1 MNIESNLPGKEPQ
14 GLPSLSLRYSGDD
27 SFFSTVLDF
36 DATIGVSKTFS
47 GVPGDSFPIQ
57 GATLCCW
64 IKSTQI
70 DPNAVLFSY
79 GPTIG
84 SNAGRLWVTN
94 PANLTLNLG
103 EAGGGV
109 VSTGLACNDG
119 TWRHLLVSVAPTGR
133 NFFGAQVWIDGILR
147 WQAFSA
153 LVITPGTGL
162 AVSGTFT
169 LGLGNGGTETGLIG
183 QASEFQIWDA
193 SVVSP
198 AQTAAW
204 MMQCAQDGQQGLVL
218 HWPLDV
224 PPSGNTIP
232 TNNFVSSTLCFRQP
246 EAGQSQF
253 GRAEWPIVAG
263 ADSYEL
269 QVIALDG
276 LWAFDEK
283 GITAE
288 TGQSIVTVPLPELQ
302 PQKTYQARVRT
313 TVAGTSGDWSAT
325 VNLVPL
331 FLPTTALSFSWP
343 SSGNLSAQWM
353 QVDQAQSYQVAVTQ
367 GATTTTSTQT
377 LLTQAVSSTLLTGV
391 DAVSIA
397 VRGSTASSTN
407 ASGVLGASNSLGYT
421 DKTALGFYFEDPDG
435 SGNGNFAFDWTP
447 TNPAPAF
454 FYMEV
459 SKGGVLITSGHVDGS
474 TTPPALLP
482 APAPVQTGEQYV
494 GRMRR
499 IDAGVLAAWDNQT
512 VTIHSLSAPAPVY
525 QAAVPPA
532 AENLALSWGSVAS
545 GAIYNLDVYV
555 DGASQPQPN
564 ANVTSP
570 YSLMTWLSNTSIP
583 ADNHSYTYHLRA
595 LLDGEIGPSSPV
607 IAPPVL
613 NTAFQYVWNG
623 GQDGGTLSATWTPAT
638 DAGSEVYTRVF
649 QDSAS
654 TPSQFGKVAVTDGVF
669 AVTPPV
675 GGFVENAVYDAQVRA
690 LTMGVMTAAQFVH
703 VVIHQMSTLVVQ
715 VVRTSPSAIAIQAQ
729 WLAVN
734 PGLTVQYQVALDG
747 AVTPPLQSALTFN
760 LTAHLDDT
768 AALTIQVRAE
778 ADQSY
783 GPQSVVATPSP
794 LTPAFRYTLTAAG
807 TQSLAATW
815 TASPLVYLSAQQT
828 GGGAADQQ
836 LFSDGTTQIYNL
848 PTPAGGFSENTVYTL
863 SIKNAAN
870 GALSAMTVL
879 PITIHQ
885 LAQPIVTFSALSSAN
900 PVLMEWNDVR
910 TATQAS
916 AGLVV
921 SYLVAANGI
930 AVANQP
936 LPSIRNYDLSTQIS
950 TDGQVLMTA
959 QPSADGSYGIV
970 SGPPTTLVAPAI
982 SSLTY
987 DAASLQLTLS
997 FAAATGAA
1005 DYYAEVRQ
1013 DTDHSLQGQQ
1023 WLSAQSGQVSYSVPF
1038 NASSLT
1044 LDSSYTVKVRALAGG
1059 TLTAFASQ
1067 SLTIKQLAGP
1077 SSVALAPDFPSRK
1090 IGVTWQFDT
1099 SGLGSVTYVAELL
1112 QTDGTV
1118 LDQQTPTTQQA
1129 TLTYPSSMAAGTTLN
1144 VLVRAVAGGNL
1155 GLWCVA
1161 QPVTVG
1167 SSLAQVVL
1175 TGASFDSNNNL
1186 TVTWNPV
1193 AGSGV
1198 QYQVKITGPSSY
1210 SYTAPATT
1218 GTSITLNKTDTNVAD
1233 YTQYSITVC
1242 AITPAPAGPWS
1253 TPWTATTNI
1262 LTPPDPGGSG
1272 GSGSSGDPV
1281 ILATGWY
1288 SYDNIDL
1295 EVSGVVALRFITYY
1309 NSFAALPGDN
1319 PPGIDRPLGRRWN
1332 HVYNSRLAMAADGR
1346 TAALQWGNGVTSI
1359 YNVPASVTGLF
1370 VKQGQPNGNTLLRN
1384 ADLSFTLTQ
1393 RDQGVYRF
1401 DSGGVLTQI
1410 VSPQGNAV
1418 NLTYQSGAL
1427 NRITDQSSGR
1437 YLTLTYYT
1445 SGADVGRIATVTDGT
1460 GRSITYQYTS
1470 GDLTQYTDVSGL
1482 TRQFTYWPN
1491 SLMHTAIDQCS
1502 NTFITNS
1509 YDSQNRVIQ
1518 QLDGQAVASGQNYY
1532 ISFTYADV
1540 TADGVACVQT
1550 TVTDRMSY
1558 VTVNISQKVTLNTI
1572 SEVHQLANGE
1582 VWRVLRSF
1590 DGVGNLLTETSYQ
1603 GPSSGAANVGN
1614 TTTYTYDGACNQ
1626 LSVTDPLG
1634 RTARMTYDSHNN
1646 LLTRSDFLGNVTVI
1660 AYVPGTNLVQS
1671 ITEPSGAKRV
1681 YTYHTVGTTIQGLV
1695 DTVTEYPA
1703 GNSAGMIGN
1712 VTAFR
1717 WHLDTGDLYQQIN
1730 PFGASQTYTYDVA
1743 GRGWVKSVQTKDAQD
1758 AVALDIDRQAWPSGL
1773 THSLALQY
1781 PGQTAADA
1789 YITSTTYDGVGML
1802 TQVTDPLQRT
1812 TTYGYNA
1819 NSQLQSITYP
1829 AASNPDVTTY
1839 VRNRNDLATQII
1851 RSPSAPVVS
1860 TGYGY
1865 DEVGR
1870 IISVTD
1876 GNIQVTTIVWSMNLQ
1891 AAGTACSVTAT
1902 LTDPAVVV
1910 NTPGALPT
1918 TVTYQRQITYD
1929 ALGRPIAWTERTPVG
1944 GSPGPQTSV
1953 VYDTV
1958 TGLNGQVNARVTTTY
1973 PKADSSQPLAY
1984 TAVDVFNP
1992 AGRLISHT
2000 DERGKV
2006 WITVYGVQVDAD
2018 SNTCQTTSTTTDP
2031 LGNQQIF
2038 VTDAIGREAGLKIG
2052 NASTA
2057 WRTTSIVY
2065 DVLDRPIRVDQTNPI
2080 PNPPTP
2086 MVSTSIAYAF
2096 DTASKCQRV
2105 TVSPYQLASSQYS
2118 IDGAG
2123 QWVGY
2128 TDAHG
2133 IATSMTYTPRGQM
2146 LTYLNG
2152 RGQTLTYG
2160 YDRAGRYVST
2170 TPPDASSLVAQVL
2183 DGNGNRLQTKV
2194 GGTAQITRSFDTLN
2208 RMTSRTNVAQSDA
2221 VAYSFT
2227 PNGAIATLLYPG
2239 LTTPVN
2245 YGYDNLNHL
2254 RTVTDWAGRA
2264 TQYTYAPNGV
2274 LATGTFPNNV
2284 AVTFT
2289 QDDAGQFTGY
2299 QASIGTDLLAT
2310 ATLQLNAYAEPSQ
2323 IEQLMPLAP
2332 NFPSGGHTLTYVDA
2346 DRLATADGVAL
2357 TYDGDGN
2364 MTSLPGVTGTL
2375 SHNVYNQLTGIGTA
2389 SYAFDADGLLNTAS
2403 VGGAARNY
2411 VQDPAGYTN
2420 PMIARPDPATDPSG
2434 ALFTHLLGGGA
2445 ALAPPQNALAS
2456 PWLPGAPMNRI
2467 LASVDGGNVSARYV
2481 HGVGLIGRE
2490 LADGSFQT
2498 YVFDAVGSTLALV
2511 GAAGM
2516 SDAYAYTPYGQT
2528 AGHQGTSDNPFTL
2541 HGRWGVLTDPSG
2553 LCFMRARTYAPD
2565 LMRFIEKDPLVGN
2578 LYSPQSLNRYAFAP
2592 DNPLQFLD
2600 PLGLSGNK
2608 DGGEPSGG
2616 AIAGIVIGSIVV
2628 GGAVIAGAAIAG
2640 AGFGAPAGLAA
2651 GLTGGAVTADLGAG
2665 ATLSTRLAFRVGQ
2678 AARRLPNSWVRS
2690 LRQWARIRAGAT
2702 SGMTD
2707 DLAGMIEMI

>member
-1 MNIESNLPGKEPQ
+1 MNIESNLPEKEPQ
-14 GLPSLSLRYSGDD
+14 GLPSLSLKYSGDD
-27 SFFSTVLDF
+27 GSFSTVLDF

-94 PANLTLNLG
+94 PANLTLKLG
-103 EAGGGV
+103 VAGGGV

-119 TWRHLLVSVAPTGR
+119 TWHHLLVSVAPTGR
-133 NFFGAQVWIDGILR
+133 DFFGAQVWIDGILR
-147 WQAFSA
+147 WQALSA
-153 LVITPGTGL
+153 LSITPGTGL
-162 AVSGTFT
+162 SVSGTFM

-193 SVVSP
+193 CVVSP

-204 MMQCAQDGQQGLVL
+204 MMQRAQDSQLGLVL

-224 PPSGNTIP
+224 SPSGNAIP
-232 TNNFVSSTLCFRQP
+232 TSNFVSSTLCFRQP

-253 GRAEWPIVAG
+253 GRAEWPIVPG

-313 TVAGTSGDWSAT
+313 TVAGTPGDWSAT
-325 VNLVPL
+325 ANLVPL

-343 SSGNLSAQWM
+343 ASGNLSAQWM

-377 LLTQAVSSTLLTGV
+377 LLTQAVSNTLLTGA

-397 VRGSTASSTN
+397 VRGSTANSANT
-407 ASGVLGASNSLGYT
+407 SGALGAANRLGST

-435 SGNGNFAFDWTP
+435 TGSYGNFAFAWTP
-447 TNPAPAF
+447 TDPAPAF

-459 SKGGVLITSGHVDGS
+459 HKGDVLVTSGHVPGS
-474 TTPPALLP
+474 TTPSALLP
-482 APAPVQTGEQYV
+482 ALASVQTGEQYV

-499 IDAGVLAAWDNQT
+499 IDAGVLAAWDSQT
-512 VTIHSLSAPAPVY
+512 VTIHSLSAPAPIY
-525 QAAVPPA
+525 QVSAPPA

-545 GAIYNLDVYV
+545 GATYNLDVYV

-564 ANVTSP
+564 VNVTSP
-570 YSLMTWLSNTSIP
+570 YSLMAWLSNTSTP

-595 LLDGEIGPSSPV
+595 LLDGEIGPSNPV
-607 IAPPVL
+607 ITPPVL
-613 NTAFQYVWNG
+613 STAFQYVWNG
-623 GQDGGTLSATWTPAT
+623 GQGGGTLSATWTPAT
-638 DAGSEVYTRVF
+638 DAGSDVYTRVF

-654 TPSQFGKVAVTDGVF
+654 TSSQFGKVAVTDGVF
-669 AVTPPV
+669 AVSPPV
-675 GGFVENAVYDAQVRA
+675 GGFVENAVYNAQMRT
-690 LTMGVMTAAQFVH
+690 LTTGAMTAAQFGH
-703 VVIHQMSTLVVQ
+703 VVIHQMSIPVVQ

-734 PGLTVQYQVALDG
+734 PGLTVQYQVTVNG
-747 AVTPPLQSALTFN
+747 EMTPPLQSALTFN
-760 LTAHLDDT
+760 LTDHLNDA
-768 AALTIQVRAE
+768 AALTFQLRAE
-778 ADQSY
+778 ADGSY

-794 LTPAFRYTLTAAG
+794 LTPEFRFTLTASG
-807 TQSLAATW
+807 IQSLTTTW
-815 TASPLVYLSAQQT
+815 TASPLVYLSVQQT
-828 GGGAADQQ
+828 GEGAADQQ
-836 LFSDGTTQIYNL
+836 LFSDGITQIYNI
-848 PTPAGGFSENTVYTL
+848 PTPTEGFSENAVYTL

-870 GALSAMTVL
+870 GALSAMAVL
-879 PITIHQ
+879 PVTIHQ
-885 LAQPIVTFSALSSAN
+885 LAQPVVTFSAQSSAN
-900 PVLMEWNDVR
+900 PVLMQWNDVR
-910 TATQAS
+910 TAAQTS

-921 SYLVAANGI
+921 NYLVAANGV

-936 LPSIRNYDLSTQIS
+936 QPSIQNYDLSTQIS
-950 TDGQVLMTA
+950 TDGQILMTT
-959 QPSADGSYGIV
+959 QPSAESSYGVI
-970 SGPPTTLVAPAI
+970 SAPPMTLAAPAI

-987 DAASLQLTLS
+987 DTASLQLTLK

-1013 DTDHSLQGQQ
+1013 DTDHSLHGQQ
-1023 WLSAQSGQVSYSVPF
+1023 WLQAQSGQADYSAPF
-1038 NASSLT
+1038 NASGLT
-1044 LDSSYTVKVRALAGG
+1044 LNTSYTVKVRTLAGG

-1067 SLTIKQLAGP
+1067 SLTIKQLPGP
-1077 SSVALAPDFPSRK
+1077 SSVVLTPDFPNRK

-1099 SGLGSVTYVAELL
+1099 SGLGSVTYVAELQ

-1129 TLTYPSSMAAGTTLN
+1129 TLTYPSSITAGTALN

-1155 GLWCVA
+1155 GLWCAA

-1175 TGASFDSNNNL
+1175 TGASFDSSNNL

-1210 SYTAPATT
+1210 NYTGPATA
-1218 GTSITLNKTDTNVAD
+1218 GTSITLNKTNTNVAD
-1233 YTQYSITVC
+1233 HTQYNITAC
-1242 AITPAPAGPWS
+1242 AITPTPAGPWS
-1253 TPWTATTNI
+1253 TPRTATTNT

-1309 NSFAALPGDN
+1309 NSFAALPSDN

-1332 HVYNSRLAMAADGR
+1332 HVYNTRLAMAADGR
-1346 TAALQWGNGVTSI
+1346 TAALQWGNGVISL
-1359 YNVPASVTGLF
+1359 YSAPASVTGLF
-1370 VKQGQPNGNTLLRN
+1370 AKQGQPNGDTLLRN

-1393 RDQGVYRF
+1393 RDQNVYTF
-1401 DSGGVLTQI
+1401 DSYGTLTQI

-1427 NRITDQSSGR
+1427 NRVTDQSSGR
-1437 YLTLTYYT
+1437 YLAFTYYT
-1445 SGADVGRIATVTDGT
+1445 SGADAGRIATVTDGT
-1460 GRSITYQYTS
+1460 GRSIAYQYTS
-1470 GDLTQYTDVSGL
+1470 GDLMQYTDASSL

-1491 SLMHTAIDQCS
+1491 SLMHTAKDQCG
-1502 NTFITNS
+1502 NTFITNT
-1509 YDSQNRVIQ
+1509 YDGQNRVIQ

-1532 ISFTYADV
+1532 MSFAYADV
-1540 TADGVACVQT
+1540 TADGVDCVQT
-1550 TVTDRMSY
+1550 TVTDRMGY
-1558 VTVNISQKVTLNTI
+1558 VTVNISQKITLNTV
-1572 SEVHQLANGE
+1572 SEVHNLANGE
-1582 VWRVLRSF
+1582 VWRVLRTF
-1590 DGVGNLLTETSYQ
+1590 DGIGNLLTETSYQ
-1603 GPSSGAANVGN
+1603 GPASGAANVGN

-1634 RTARMTYDSHNN
+1634 RTANLTYDSRNN
-1646 LLTRSDFLGNVTVI
+1646 LLSRSDFLGNVTII
-1660 AYVPGTNLVQS
+1660 AYVPNTNLVQS

-1703 GNSAGMIGN
+1703 GDSVGMIGN

-1717 WHLDTGDLYQQIN
+1717 WHLDTGDLYQQID

-1743 GRGWVKSVQTKDAQD
+1743 GRGWVKSIQTKDGQGV
-1758 AVALDIDRQAWPSGL
+1758 VALDINRQAWPSGL
-1773 THSLALQY
+1773 THSMALQY
-1781 PGQTAADA
+1781 PGQSAADA
-1789 YITSTTYDGVGML
+1789 YVTSTTYDGAGML
-1802 TQVTDPLQRT
+1802 TQVTDPLLRT
-1812 TTYGYNA
+1812 TTYGYDA
-1819 NSQLQSITYP
+1819 NSQLQTITYP
-1829 AASNPDVTTY
+1829 AASNPDLTTY
-1839 VRNRNDLATQII
+1839 VRNRNDLVTQII
-1851 RSPSAPVVS
+1851 QSPSAPAVS
-1860 TGYGY
+1860 TGYSY

-1870 IISVTD
+1870 VTSVTD
-1876 GNIQVTTIVWSMNLQ
+1876 GNLKVTTIVWSMSLQ
-1891 AAGTACSVTAT
+1891 AAGTACPIIAT

-1910 NTPGALPT
+1910 NTPGSQPT

-1929 ALGRPIAWTERTPVG
+1929 ALGRPIAWTERAPVG
-1944 GSPGPQTSV
+1944 GPSGPQTSV

-1958 TGLNGQVNARVTTTY
+1958 AGLNGQINARVTTTY
-1973 PKADSSQPLAY
+1973 PKADSSQPLAF
-1984 TAVDVFNP
+1984 TTVDVFNP
-1992 AGRLISHT
+1992 AGLQVSHT
-2000 DERGKV
+2000 DERSKV
-2006 WITVYGVQVDAD
+2006 WITVYGAQVDAD
-2018 SNTCQTTSTTTDP
+2018 SNTCQITATTTDP

-2038 VTDAIGREAGLKIG
+2038 ITDAIGREAGLKIG

-2057 WRTTSIVY
+2057 WRTTSVNY
-2065 DVLDRPIRVDQTNPI
+2065 DVLDRPIRIDQTNPI

-2086 MVSTSIAYAF
+2086 MVSTGITYTF
-2096 DTASKCQRV
+2096 DAASQCQRV
-2105 TVSPYQLASSQYS
+2105 TVSPYLLASSQYS

-2133 IATSMTYTPRGQM
+2133 IATSMTYTPRGQL

-2170 TPPDASSLVAQVL
+2170 TPPDASGLVEQVL
-2183 DGNGNRLQTKV
+2183 DGNGNRLQTNV
-2194 GGTAQITRSFDTLN
+2194 GGTAQITRSFDALN
-2208 RMTSRTNVAQSDA
+2208 RMTSRTNAAQSDT

-2227 PNGAIATLLYPG
+2227 PSGAIATLLYPG

-2245 YGYDNLNHL
+2245 YGYDNLNRL

-2264 TQYTYAPNGV
+2264 TQYTYAANGV
-2274 LATGTFPNNV
+2274 LATGVFPNNV

-2310 ATLQLNAYAEPSQ
+2310 ATLQLNAYAEPTQ
-2323 IEQLMPLAP
+2323 IDQLMPLAP
-2332 NFPSGGHTLTYVDA
+2332 NFPGGQHTLTYVDA
-2346 DRLATADGVAL
+2346 DRLATADGVAV

-2364 MTSLPGVTGTL
+2364 MTAVPGVAGAL
-2375 SHNVYNQLTGIGTA
+2375 SHNVYNQLTGIGTT
-2389 SYAFDADGLLNTAS
+2389 SYAFDADGLLNNAIA
-2403 VGGAARNY
+2403 GGVSRNY
-2411 VQDPAGYTN
+2411 VQDPAGYAN
-2420 PMIARPDPATDPSG
+2420 PMIARPDSALDPAE

-2445 ALAPPQNALAS
+2445 ALAPQQNALAA

-2467 LASVDGGNVSARYV
+2467 LSSVDGGNVNARYV

-2516 SDAYAYTPYGQT
+2516 SDAYAYTPYGQL

-2553 LCFMRARTYAPD
+2553 LCFMRARTYAPG

-2592 DNPLQFLD
+2592 GNPLQFLD

-2608 DGGEPSGG
+2608 DGGGLSGG

-2628 GGAVIAGAAIAG
+2628 GGAAIAGAAIAG

-2665 ATLSTRLAFRVGQ
+2665 ATLGTRVAFRVGQ

-2690 LRQWARIRAGAT
+2690 LRQWARIRAGA